1 MMWSWVSPLLLR
13 FVSGGKSPVGMVET
27 FQRKPP
33 HHPLP
38 ACLSLYAQRF
48 GNGFFHSN
56 VGDLTF

>member
-1 MMWSWVSPLLLR
+1 MGFPLLLR